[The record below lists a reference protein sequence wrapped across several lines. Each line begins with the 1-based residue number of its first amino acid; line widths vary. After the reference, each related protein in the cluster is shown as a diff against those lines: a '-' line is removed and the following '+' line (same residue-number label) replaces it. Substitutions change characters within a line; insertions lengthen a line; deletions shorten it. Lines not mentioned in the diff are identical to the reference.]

1 MLRAIVLH
9 PDDNVATLIDAGRA
23 TDAVQ
28 LTGEATGHVELLVN
42 VPYGHKCAIRAIAK
56 GAEIVKYGQVVGRA
70 TAQIR
75 AGDHVHVQNVEA
87 LRARGDIP
95 ESR

>member
-23 TDAVQ
+23 TDLVQ
-28 LTGEATGHVELLVN
+28 LTGETTGQIELLAD
-42 VPYGHKCAIRAIAK
+42 VPYGHKCAVRAIGK
-56 GAEIVKYGQVVGRA
+56 GAEILKYGQVVGRA
-70 TAQIR
+70 ISDIR

-87 LRARGDIP
+87 LRGRGDIS